1 METVAYAD
9 FARLEMRVGKIVE
22 VKRHE
27 NADKLYIVQV
37 DVGEKTLQ
45 TVTSLVPY
53 YSEEELMGK
62 TVVVLCNLQKA
73 KMRGETSE
81 CMLLCAETDDGSGK
95 RVVNAGA
102 DDACGRSYRIK
113 QSDGDVE
120 SPSDLILRFFDT
132 YSHGRQRLTRR
143 FDHQFTL
150 FNGQCQW
157 RFNADRFSVVE
168 CSGHQYALAEHL
180 AGKVIADF
188 VINKLNRH
196 QHPFTT
202 RFLYQIGIFPR
213 QLTETVQQHIAF
225 LFSLSR

>member
-37 DVGEKTLQ
+37 DVGQKTLQ

-81 CMLLCAETDDGSGK
+81 CMLLCAETDDGSESVLLTPE
-95 RVVNAGA
+95 RMMPAGYA
-102 DDACGRSYRIK
+102 SYKKIGWRRRIA
-113 QSDGDVE
+113 
-120 SPSDLILRFFDT
+120 I
-132 YSHGRQRLTRR
+132 R
-143 FDHQFTL
+143 FDITL
-150 FNGQCQW
+150 LRHLLAW
-157 RFNADRFSVVE
+157 PPAP
-168 CSGHQYALAEHL
+168 YAPL
-180 AGKVIADF
+180 
-188 VINKLNRH
+188 
-196 QHPFTT
+196 
-202 RFLYQIGIFPR
+202 
-213 QLTETVQQHIAF
+213 
-225 LFSLSR
+225 

>member
-81 CMLLCAETDDGSGK
+81 CMLLCAETGDGSESVLLTPE
-95 RVVNAGA
+95 RMMPAGV
-102 DDACGRSYRIK
+102 RI
-113 QSDGDVE
+113 V
-120 SPSDLILRFFDT
+120 
-132 YSHGRQRLTRR
+132 
-143 FDHQFTL
+143 
-150 FNGQCQW
+150 
-157 RFNADRFSVVE
+157 
-168 CSGHQYALAEHL
+168 
-180 AGKVIADF
+180 
-188 VINKLNRH
+188 
-196 QHPFTT
+196 
-202 RFLYQIGIFPR
+202 
-213 QLTETVQQHIAF
+213 
-225 LFSLSR
+225 

>member
-81 CMLLCAETDDGSGK
+81 CMLLCAETDDGSESVLLTPERMMYKTIGW
-95 RVVNAGA
+95 R
-102 DDACGRSYRIK
+102 RRIA
-113 QSDGDVE
+113 
-120 SPSDLILRFFDT
+120 I
-132 YSHGRQRLTRR
+132 R
-143 FDHQFTL
+143 FDITL
-150 FNGQCQW
+150 LRHLLAW
-157 RFNADRFSVVE
+157 PPAP
-168 CSGHQYALAEHL
+168 YAPL
-180 AGKVIADF
+180 
-188 VINKLNRH
+188 
-196 QHPFTT
+196 
-202 RFLYQIGIFPR
+202 
-213 QLTETVQQHIAF
+213 
-225 LFSLSR
+225 